1 MIQHVTDIP
10 QLYIKLKGWD
20 PPPAPLLVENAIT
33 LFEKQLKL
41 ATHQNTLSLR
51 NKTPNLTPIQLH
63 TLSLLKKSMDFIIM
77 PMDKNL
83 GPAIMNWNE
92 YIEQNLT
99 EHLLTNNYR
108 QLSTT
113 EAEIKVQQTKQLLK
127 DNYNLHKKSL
137 SKSEQNFLDRSFK
150 LQHCTPIFYGMP
162 KVHKIQLT
170 FRPVVSCINSFNFQ
184 HMAGL

>member
-1 MIQHVTDIP
+1 
-10 QLYIKLKGWD
+10 LKGWD
-20 PPPAPLLVENAIT
+20 PPPAPLSVENAIT
-33 LFEKQLKL
+33 LFEKKLKL

-51 NKTPNLTPIQLH
+51 NKTPNFTPIQLH
-63 TLSLLKKSMDFIIM
+63 TLSLLKTSTDFIIM

-99 EHLLTNNYR
+99 EQLLTNNYC

-113 EAEIKVQQTKQLLK
+113 EAEIKLQQTKQLLK

-137 SKSEQNFLDRSFK
+137 SKSEQSFFDRSFK

-162 KVHKIQLT
+162 KVHKTQLT
-170 FRPVVSCINSFNFQ
+170 FRPVVSCTNSFNSIFST
-184 HMAGL
+184 